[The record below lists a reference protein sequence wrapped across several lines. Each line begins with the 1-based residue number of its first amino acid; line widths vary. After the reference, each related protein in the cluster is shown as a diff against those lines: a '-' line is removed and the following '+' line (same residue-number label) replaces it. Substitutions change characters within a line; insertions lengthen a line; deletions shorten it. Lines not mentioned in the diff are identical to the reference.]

1 MNFRYLCTM
10 NRRILGIA
18 IPAIIA
24 NITVPLLGLIDLSIA
39 GHLGSAE
46 CMGAIAVGSMMFSLV
61 YQNFG
66 FLRMGTSGITAQAYG
81 SKDMRAAAVTLLR
94 AALLALAIGI
104 AILLMQYPLQ
114 WLVLLAI
121 GPSPEVLHLAQ
132 SYFFICVWGAPAIL
146 LMMSIKGWLL
156 GMQDSRSPM
165 VISISVNVANVI
177 ASITAVYILK
187 MGFIG
192 IAFGT
197 LVSEYIG
204 LGIALFIIVRRHRG
218 ILRNAS
224 LAETLKRGTL
234 GRFFSVNRDIF
245 LRSVCLM
252 TVTLSFTAIGAR
264 SGDLILATNA
274 MMMQMFLLISYFMDG
289 FAFAGEAL
297 VGRYCGAQDYSTLH
311 RCIRYLFGWGC
322 VVMAVFAIAYGFFAP
337 QIFGI
342 LTDDADVIATA
353 TIYRLWCIAIPIA
366 SMAGFVWDGVF
377 IGLTAT
383 RGMLV
388 SIAVACVSFY
398 TLNIF
403 PLYCGTHSN
412 DWLWLAFV
420 VYLAMR
426 GIVQTIYYITRLRND
441 TSS

>member
-1 MNFRYLCTM
+1 M

-46 CMGAIAVGSMMFSLV
+46 CIGAIAVGSMMFSLV

-66 FLRMGTSGITAQAYG
+66 FLRMGTSGITAQAFG
-81 SKDMRAAAVTLLR
+81 SGDMHAAAITLMRAM
-94 AALLALAIGI
+94 LLASGIGI
-104 AILLMQYPLQ
+104 AILIMQYPLQ

-121 GPSPEVLHLAQ
+121 GPSPEVLHLAK

-146 LMMSIKGWLL
+146 LMMSVKGWLL

-165 VISISVNVANVI
+165 IISISVNVANVI
-177 ASITAVYILK
+177 ASVTAVYVLK

-192 IAFGT
+192 IACGT
-197 LVSEYIG
+197 LISEYIG
-204 LGIALFIIVRRHRG
+204 LAIALYIILRRHSN
-218 ILRNAS
+218 ILHSVR
-224 LAETLKRGTL
+224 LAETVERGTL

-297 VGRYCGAQDYSTLH
+297 VGRYYGAHDYGTLR
-311 RCIRYLFGWGC
+311 RCIRHLFGWGC
-322 VVMAVFAIAYGFFAP
+322 VVMAVFAMAYGIFAT

-342 LTDDADVIATA
+342 LTDDASVIATA
-353 TIYRLWCIAIPIA
+353 TVYRWWCIAIPLA

-398 TLNIF
+398 TLNII
-403 PLYCGTHSN
+403 PLYYGTHSN
-412 DWLWLAFV
+412 HWLWLAFV
-420 VYLAMR
+420 GYLAMR
-426 GIVQTIYYITRLRND
+426 GIVQTIYYITRLRSS

>member
-1 MNFRYLCTM
+1 M

-24 NITVPLLGLIDLSIA
+24 NITVPLLGLIDLSIS

-46 CMGAIAVGSMMFSLV
+46 CIGAIAVGSMMFSLV

-66 FLRMGTSGITAQAYG
+66 LLRMGTSGITAQAFG
-81 SKDMRAAAVTLLR
+81 SGDMRAAAVTLLR
-94 AALLALAIGI
+94 AALLALGIGI
-104 AILLMQYPLQ
+104 AILALQYPLQ

-121 GPSPEVLHLAQ
+121 GPSPEVLHLAK

-165 VISISVNVANVI
+165 FISISVNVANII
-177 ASITAVYILK
+177 ASVTAVYVLK

-192 IAFGT
+192 IACGT
-197 LVSEYIG
+197 LISEYIG
-204 LGIALFIIVRRHRG
+204 LAIALSIVLRRHSN
-218 ILRNAS
+218 ILRS
-224 LAETLKRGTL
+224 VRIAEALRRGSL

-297 VGRYCGAQDYSTLH
+297 VGRYCGARDYSTL
-311 RCIRYLFGWGC
+311 RQCIRHLFGWGC
-322 VVMAVFAIAYGFFAP
+322 VVMAVFAVAYGLFAT

-342 LTDDADVIATA
+342 LTDNAGVIATA
-353 TIYRLWCIAIPIA
+353 TAYRWWCIAIPLA

-388 SIAVACVSFY
+388 SIAVACATFY
-398 TLNIF
+398 VLNII
-403 PLYCGTHSN
+403 PIYSGIHSN
-412 DWLWLAFV
+412 HWLWLAFIA
-420 VYLAMR
+420 YLAMR
-426 GIVQTIYYITRLRND
+426 GIVQTIYYITRLRNA